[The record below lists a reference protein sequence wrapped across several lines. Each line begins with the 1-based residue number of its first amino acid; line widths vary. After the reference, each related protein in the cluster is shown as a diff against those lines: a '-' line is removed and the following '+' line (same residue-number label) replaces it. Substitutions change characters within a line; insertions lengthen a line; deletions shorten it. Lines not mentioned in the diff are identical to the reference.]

1 VSGALRPALFLDRD
15 GVLNVEVE
23 YLHEP
28 AALVLVPGAA
38 AAVAAVNGLG
48 VPVVVVSN
56 QAGIGR
62 GRYAEAAYHAVQRRL
77 GELLAAA
84 GARLDADYHCP
95 HHPEHGVGAYRV
107 ACECRK
113 PRPGMLLQAARDLG
127 LDLRRSVLVGDKL
140 SDLGAGRAAGCATV
154 LVRTGYGAAEEARAR
169 AGGAVTA
176 PPWDA
181 AYDSLADAL
190 PFLLERLR
198 G

>member
-1 VSGALRPALFLDRD
+1 VSGAPRPALFLDRD

-23 YLHEP
+23 YLHDP

-38 AAVAAVNGLG
+38 AAVAAVNAVGA
-48 VPVVVVSN
+48 PVVVVSN

-62 GRYAEAAYHAVQRRL
+62 GLYDEADYRAVQRRL
-77 GELLAAA
+77 AELLAAE

-107 ACECRK
+107 ACACRK
-113 PRPGMLLQAARDLG
+113 PRPGMLLRAARDLG

-140 SDLGAGRAAGCATV
+140 TDLAAGRAAGCATV
-154 LVRTGYGAAEEARAR
+154 LVRTGYGAAAA
-169 AGGAVTA
+169 AQVAA
-176 PPWDA
+176 AAPPPWDTLC
-181 AYDSLADAL
+181 DSLADAL
-190 PFLLERLR
+190 PFLLARLR

>member
-1 VSGALRPALFLDRD
+1 MSGALRPALLLDRD

-28 AALVLVPGAA
+28 AALVIIPGAA
-38 AAVAAVNGLG
+38 AAVAAVNQLG

-62 GRYAEAAYHAVQRRL
+62 GLYGEEAYRAVQDRL
-77 GELLAAA
+77 GELLATA
-84 GARLDADYHCP
+84 GARVDADYHCP
-95 HHPEHGVGAYRV
+95 HHPELGLGPYRV
-107 ACECRK
+107 ACACRK
-113 PRPGMLLQAARDLG
+113 PRPGMLLEAARDLG

-140 SDLGAGRAAGCATV
+140 IDLEAGRAVGCTTV
-154 LVRTGYGAAEEARAR
+154 LVRTGYGAAEEARAVA
-169 AGGAVTA
+169 AGAAAG

-181 AYDSLADAL
+181 VRDSLADAL
-190 PFLLERLR
+190 PLLLARLR